1 MMGKDRKKE
10 KIMFW
15 VFMAPA
21 LLAFLMVQVV
31 PFFLGLYYSFTN
43 WTASAQS
50 SIDIVGLKNYIDAFT
65 DTTFLYSTIIT
76 TIYTLLNIIL
86 VNIIA
91 FSLAM
96 LVTSNIK
103 GKNIYRAGFFL
114 PNVIGGIILGYIW
127 QFVFN
132 SFVPKV
138 GIALGIAW
146 FDKNMILAN
155 ANTALI
161 ALVIVSTWQYAGYIM
176 MIYVAALQNVPRDLI
191 EAAQID
197 GATPWQRFKAITVPM
212 LMPAFTV
219 TLFLTLVNSFKQY
232 DVNASLTGP
241 GPSIFFMGKA
251 INGTELLA
259 QNIANTSLVLRNTAL
274 AQAKAIIFFVVLVAF
289 SLIQVYLTKKREVEL

>member
-1 MMGKDRKKE
+1 
-10 KIMFW
+10 
-15 VFMAPA
+15 
-21 LLAFLMVQVV
+21 
-31 PFFLGLYYSFTN
+31 
-43 WTASAQS
+43 
-50 SIDIVGLKNYIDAFT
+50 
-65 DTTFLYSTIIT
+65 
-76 TIYTLLNIIL
+76 L
-86 VNIIA
+86 VNIVA
-91 FSLAM
+91 FLLAL
-96 LVTSNIK
+96 LVTSQIK
-103 GKNIYRAGFFL
+103 GRNIYRAGFFL

-132 SFVPKV
+132 SFVPKIGLAM
-138 GIALGIAW
+138 GITW
-146 FDKNMILAN
+146 FNSNMILAN

-197 GATPWQRFKAITVPM
+197 GATAWQRFKAITVPM

-274 AQAKAIIFFVVLVAF
+274 AQAKAIIFFVVLVVF

>member
-1 MMGKDRKKE
+1 MGKDRKKE

-21 LLAFLMVQVV
+21 LIAFLMVQVV

-50 SIDIVGLKNYIDAFT
+50 SIDIVGLKNYIDAFK

-76 TIYTLLNIIL
+76 TIYTLLNIVL

-138 GIALGIAW
+138 GLALGIAW

-274 AQAKAIIFFVVLVAF
+274 AQAKAIIFFVVLVIF

>member
-50 SIDIVGLKNYIDAFT
+50 SIDIVGLKNYIDAFK

-155 ANTALI
+155 ANTTLI

>member
-1 MMGKDRKKE
+1 MGKDRKKE

-50 SIDIVGLKNYIDAFT
+50 SIDIVGLKNYIDAFK

-76 TIYTLLNIIL
+76 TIYTLLNIVL

>member
-1 MMGKDRKKE
+1 MGKERKKE

-15 VFMAPA
+15 VFLAPA
-21 LLAFLMVQVV
+21 LLAFMMVQIV
-31 PFFLGLYYSFTN
+31 PFFLGLFYSFTN
-43 WTASAQS
+43 WTAAAQS
-50 SIDIVGLKNYIDAFT
+50 SVDIVGLKNYIDAFS

-76 TIYTLLNIIL
+76 TLYTLMNIIL
-86 VNIIA
+86 VNIVA
-91 FSLAM
+91 FLLAL
-96 LVTSNIK
+96 LVTSQIK
-103 GKNIYRAGFFL
+103 GRNIYRAGFFL

-132 SFVPKV
+132 SFVPKIGLAM
-138 GIALGIAW
+138 GITW
-146 FDKNMILAN
+146 FDSNMILAN

-197 GATPWQRFKAITVPM
+197 GATAWQRFKAVTVPM

-274 AQAKAIIFFVVLVAF
+274 AQAKAIIFFVVLVVF

>member
-1 MMGKDRKKE
+1 MGKDRKKE

-50 SIDIVGLKNYIDAFT
+50 SIDIVGLKNYIDAFK

>member
-1 MMGKDRKKE
+1 MGKDRKKE

-50 SIDIVGLKNYIDAFT
+50 SIDIVGLKNYIDAFK
-65 DTTFLYSTIIT
+65 DTTFLYSTIINHDLYSFKHCSGKYHCFLFSDVGDKQHQREK
-76 TIYTLLNIIL
+76 IY
-86 VNIIA
+86 IA
-91 FSLAM
+91 P
-96 LVTSNIK
+96 V
-103 GKNIYRAGFFL
+103 FFL

-191 EAAQID
+191 EAAQIRRRYAL
-197 GATPWQRFKAITVPM
+197 ATFQSNHR
-212 LMPAFTV
+212 
-219 TLFLTLVNSFKQY
+219 S
-232 DVNASLTGP
+232 DVDASLYGHVILDL
-241 GPSIFFMGKA
+241 S
-251 INGTELLA
+251 
-259 QNIANTSLVLRNTAL
+259 Q
-274 AQAKAIIFFVVLVAF
+274 FVQT
-289 SLIQVYLTKKREVEL
+289 I

>member
-1 MMGKDRKKE
+1 MGKDRKKE

-50 SIDIVGLKNYIDAFT
+50 SIDIVGLKNYIDAFK

-76 TIYTLLNIIL
+76 TIYTLLNIVL

-197 GATPWQRFKAITVPM
+197 GATPWQRFRAITVPM

>member
-1 MMGKDRKKE
+1 MGKDRKKE

-31 PFFLGLYYSFTN
+31 PFCLGLYYSFTN

-76 TIYTLLNIIL
+76 TIYTLLNIVL

-138 GIALGIAW
+138 GLALGIAW
-146 FDKNMILAN
+146 FDKNLILAN

-197 GATPWQRFKAITVPM
+197 GATAWQRFKSITVPM

-274 AQAKAIIFFVVLVAF
+274 AQSKAIIFFIVLVVF

>member
-1 MMGKDRKKE
+1 MGKDRKKE

-21 LLAFLMVQVV
+21 LIAFLMVQVV

-50 SIDIVGLKNYIDAFT
+50 SIDIVGLKNYIDAFK

-76 TIYTLLNIIL
+76 TIYTLLNIVL

-138 GIALGIAW
+138 GLALGIAW

-241 GPSIFFMGKA
+241 GPSVFFMGKA

-259 QNIANTSLVLRNTAL
+259 QNIANTSLILRNTAL
-274 AQAKAIIFFVVLVAF
+274 AQAKAIIFFVVLVVF

>member
-1 MMGKDRKKE
+1 MGKDRKKE

-21 LLAFLMVQVV
+21 LIAFLMVQVV

-50 SIDIVGLKNYIDAFT
+50 SIDIVGIKNYIDAFK

-76 TIYTLLNIIL
+76 TIYTLLNIVL

-138 GIALGIAW
+138 GLALGIAW

-197 GATPWQRFKAITVPM
+197 GATPWQRFKAITFPM

-274 AQAKAIIFFVVLVAF
+274 AQAKAIIFFVVLVIF

>member
-1 MMGKDRKKE
+1 MGKDRKKE

-50 SIDIVGLKNYIDAFT
+50 SIDIVGLKNYVDAFK

-76 TIYTLLNIIL
+76 TIYTLLNIVL

-197 GATPWQRFKAITVPM
+197 GATPWQRFRAITVPM

>member
-1 MMGKDRKKE
+1 MGKDRKKE

-21 LLAFLMVQVV
+21 LIAFLMVQVV

-50 SIDIVGLKNYIDAFT
+50 SIDIVGLKNYIDAFK

-76 TIYTLLNIIL
+76 TIYTLLNIVL

-138 GIALGIAW
+138 GLALGIAW

-197 GATPWQRFKAITVPM
+197 GATPWQRFRAITVPM

-274 AQAKAIIFFVVLVAF
+274 AQAKAIIFFVVLVIF

>member
-1 MMGKDRKKE
+1 MGKDRKKK

-15 VFMAPA
+15 VFLAPA
-21 LLAFLMVQVV
+21 LLAFMMVQIV
-31 PFFLGLYYSFTN
+31 PFFLGLFYSFTN
-43 WTASAQS
+43 WTAAAQS
-50 SIDIVGLKNYIDAFT
+50 SIDVVGLKNYVDAFK

-76 TIYTLLNIIL
+76 CIYTLLNIVL
-86 VNIIA
+86 VNIVA
-91 FSLAM
+91 FLLAL
-96 LVTSNIK
+96 LVTSQIK
-103 GKNIYRAGFFL
+103 GRNFYRAGFFL

-132 SFVPKV
+132 SFVPKIGLAM
-138 GIALGIAW
+138 GITW
-146 FDKNMILAN
+146 FNSNMILAN

-197 GATPWQRFKAITVPM
+197 GASAWQRFKAITIPM

-274 AQAKAIIFFVVLVAF
+274 AQAKAIIFFVVLVVF

>member
-1 MMGKDRKKE
+1 MGKDRKKE

>member
-1 MMGKDRKKE
+1 MGKDRKKE

-76 TIYTLLNIIL
+76 TIYTLLNIVL

-146 FDKNMILAN
+146 FDKNLILAN

-241 GPSIFFMGKA
+241 GPSVFFMGKA